1 MFDRRLTATVVTA
14 FIALAVAAVDARA
27 AGKIVCWKDASGK
40 VVGCGDRVPPEY
52 YDSATKELDKRGIT
66 RKTTE
71 AAEEAERRRAEEEEL
86 ARKKAEEKRRVA
98 DQLRRDRALLATYTS
113 EREIDD
119 RRDRELEQVEA
130 QIKQLDV
137 ALKNVVER
145 RADTEVR
152 IEAAKKNE
160 NLAEALPALQRDL
173 ESNWAEQRRLEQR
186 IAAREKD
193 MQDVR
198 ARFEAQKQRY
208 RMLTGTA
215 PATTP
220 AKAN

>member
-1 MFDRRLTATVVTA
+1 MFDKCLTVIVVTA
-14 FIALAVAAVDARA
+14 FIAFAGAPVDARA
-27 AGKIVCWKDASGK
+27 AGRIVCWKDASGK

-66 RKTTE
+66 RRTTE
-71 AAEEAERRRAEEEEL
+71 AAEEAERRRAEEHEL
-86 ARKKAEEKRRVA
+86 ARKKAEEKRRIA
-98 DQLRRDRALLATYTS
+98 DELRRDRALLATYTS

-119 RRDRELEQVEA
+119 RRDRELEQVDA

-145 RADTEVR
+145 RADIEVR

-160 NLAEALPALQRDL
+160 NLANALPALQRDL
-173 ESNWAEQRRLEQR
+173 ESTWEEQRRLEQR
-186 IAAREKD
+186 IASREKD
-193 MQDVR
+193 MQDIR
-198 ARFEAQKQRY
+198 FRFEAQKQRY
-208 RMLTGTA
+208 RALTGTG

>member
-1 MFDRRLTATVVTA
+1 MFDKCLTATVVTA
-14 FIALAVAAVDARA
+14 FIAFAVAAVDARA
-27 AGKIVCWKDASGK
+27 AGRIVCWKDASGK

-66 RKTTE
+66 RRTTE
-71 AAEEAERRRAEEEEL
+71 TAEEAERRRAEEHEL
-86 ARKKAEEKRRVA
+86 ARKKAEEKRRIA
-98 DQLRRDRALLATYTS
+98 DELRRDRALLATYTS

-160 NLAEALPALQRDL
+160 NLAEKLPALQRDL
-173 ESNWAEQRRLEQR
+173 ESTWEEQRRLEQR
-186 IAAREKD
+186 IANREKD
-193 MQDVR
+193 MQDIR
-198 ARFEAQKQRY
+198 SRFEAQKQRY
-208 RMLTGTA
+208 RALTGTG

>member
-1 MFDRRLTATVVTA
+1 VVIA
-14 FIALAVAAVDARA
+14 FIAFAVAAVDARA
-27 AGKIVCWKDASGK
+27 AGRIICWKDASGQ

-52 YDSATKELDKRGIT
+52 YDSATKELDRRGIT

-71 AAEEAERRRAEEEEL
+71 TAEEAERRRTEELEL

-160 NLAEALPALQRDL
+160 NLAQALPALQRDL

-186 IAAREKD
+186 MASREKD